1 MQKVATVSLGELQIH
16 PLVSG
21 VINNTLYAPIQFSI
35 KHDGQKTPIVVVKR
49 EVGYLIIDG
58 VLRFNAAV
66 ELGNIETLECKI
78 LDIPDEQVLDT
89 RIVHNQKS
97 KVHTLEK
104 CKNIERRLELIPSVQ
119 GKRNDLLSKKNLDDE
134 DEFVAAGQGRF
145 ERVCMEAD
153 LPFSPRT
160 LYKLM
165 KVYNFEKNDNSLSL
179 IDGIDSGKFKI
190 DGAYKLMNSRIDKQ
204 SKKARRKQIE
214 IERVTSNVWFE
225 LFEQSATDLSNL
237 KHLKPK
243 FAMFS
248 HCYYAMRD
256 YRNQG
261 DMKFGQEPSVKE
273 YLKNCRKFIDALI
286 DIMDDNGVIVS
297 VIGEP
302 YKGGYKSITSQY
314 ELMLLEAG
322 LEIVGVCE
330 WVKLNP
336 TPAVPKFFFRP
347 ANEKIFVFKKKGA
360 EISFN
365 PKMRPTKD
373 GKPSIKKCSSYK
385 NGNERYFVEDD
396 STIISNVITTAAF
409 NHNEYKK
416 YDPNFHHDAPC
427 PMEIYDILVSSYTLP
442 GDTCIDIHCG
452 SGQGLESFLRHGCNA
467 VGVDIDPVSIEFC
480 NKRMSMVLG
489 QDDAVELHLAA

>member
-165 KVYNFEKNDNSLSL
+165 KVYNFEKN
-179 IDGIDSGKFKI
+179 
-190 DGAYKLMNSRIDKQ
+190 
-204 SKKARRKQIE
+204 
-214 IERVTSNVWFE
+214 T
-225 LFEQSATDLSNL
+225 
-237 KHLKPK
+237 
-243 FAMFS
+243 
-248 HCYYAMRD
+248 
-256 YRNQG
+256 
-261 DMKFGQEPSVKE
+261 
-273 YLKNCRKFIDALI
+273 
-286 DIMDDNGVIVS
+286 
-297 VIGEP
+297 
-302 YKGGYKSITSQY
+302 
-314 ELMLLEAG
+314 
-322 LEIVGVCE
+322 
-330 WVKLNP
+330 
-336 TPAVPKFFFRP
+336 
-347 ANEKIFVFKKKGA
+347 
-360 EISFN
+360 
-365 PKMRPTKD
+365 
-373 GKPSIKKCSSYK
+373 
-385 NGNERYFVEDD
+385 
-396 STIISNVITTAAF
+396 
-409 NHNEYKK
+409 
-416 YDPNFHHDAPC
+416 
-427 PMEIYDILVSSYTLP
+427 
-442 GDTCIDIHCG
+442 
-452 SGQGLESFLRHGCNA
+452 
-467 VGVDIDPVSIEFC
+467 
-480 NKRMSMVLG
+480 
-489 QDDAVELHLAA
+489 